1 MELNER
7 VRALEVQ
14 QKELRADVA
23 EIKLQVMNH
32 IPTQIEKIQ
41 EAVDAI
47 ATQHVQERAVK
58 VAWDKSMMKLGMI
71 LGVIWTFT
79 NMLRL
84 AVEYVK

>member
-1 MELNER
+1 MEINER
-7 VRALEVQ
+7 VRALEVKE
-14 QKELRADVA
+14 KELRNDVA
-23 EIKLQVMNH
+23 EIKLQVSNH
-32 IPTQIEKIQ
+32 IPSQIRKMQ
-41 EAVDAI
+41 DAVDVI

-71 LGVIWTFT
+71 LGVIWTLT